1 MDKTIFSIKQFLYTA
16 IEGPHADTL
25 IFLIIFSGIILI
37 ALAAYYACKGI
48 LRLVG
53 IAINKTPTTWDDDLI
68 DGHFLRGVSQLAP
81 ALIVDWLLPAFF
93 RANESDYVH
102 WIKVCTSFYILW
114 ALVRIII
121 ILINNLYTAISKRED
136 TRIYAV
142 KGIFQM
148 LKLIT
153 FCIGIIFGISILIG
167 KAPVAIFTAL
177 GASAAVLS
185 LVFKDTILG
194 LVASVQ
200 LTANK
205 MLHKGDW
212 IIADKHQADGEV
224 IDVSLTTVKIR
235 NWDKS
240 ITTIP
245 PYALISESFRNYQ
258 PMRDGEGRRIDRSL
272 FIDVNSVRFLNSQE
286 IARLGNNGFIN
297 NITTDTPS
305 HLVNLTE
312 FRLYLERY
320 IGTLKEVNK
329 NMLYMVRQMP
339 PTQSGIPLQLYLFTS
354 STDWKEYERFQA
366 DLFDHIYAVV
376 GEFGLRIFQTPSGR
390 DISALAISATN
401 QAQDSLSNK
410 T

>member
-320 IGTLKEVNK
+320 IGSLKEVNK